1 MAGHATDPSPS
12 VSGTH
17 FLYANADHFQE
28 TIDISNDREHSLCF
42 GVTFVSIVA
51 PPPVV
56 TGKPKASVKEA
67 AKSGNTL
74 MAAAT
79 AMQVPSL
86 PYIVWVFNDCVVHS
100 FFVVVRCIQLA
111 RAGAIRDQ
119 TAAAAAATTGA
130 GKSPEEQAAGA
141 LVAAKQELMVHALLW
156 QYGPNLPASIRD
168 AWALAAAFD
177 LATVN
182 APPQGIIHYSVV
194 MLANNASDVVCE
206 RLY

>member
-1 MAGHATDPSPS
+1 MIVLFT
-12 VSGTH
+12 V
-17 FLYANADHFQE
+17 FLWWFVAF
-28 TIDISNDREHSLCF
+28 SLPERVPF
-42 GVTFVSIVA
+42 AIR
-51 PPPVV
+51 PPP
-56 TGKPKASVKEA
+56 
-67 AKSGNTL
+67 L
-74 MAAAT
+74 L
-79 AMQVPSL
+79 L
-86 PYIVWVFNDCVVHS
+86 PLRV
-100 FFVVVRCIQLA
+100 QA
-111 RAGAIRDQ
+111 RP
-119 TAAAAAATTGA
+119 
-130 GKSPEEQAAGA
+130 PEEQAAGA